1 VDVLSALFFLERF
14 TIITVNGAHIV
25 ATMRNLCIKRSN
37 RLRIN
42 RRKNALVL
50 YFSAFGEEKEYTSE
64 KKNDSGEILSKFC
77 QDRRKVDY
85 FYS

>member
-1 VDVLSALFFLERF
+1 
-14 TIITVNGAHIV
+14 
-25 ATMRNLCIKRSN
+25 MK
-37 RLRIN
+37 

-50 YFSAFGEEKEYTSE
+50 YFSAFVEEKEYTSE
-64 KKNDSGEILSKFC
+64 KKNDSREILSKFC